1 MFKIC
6 VIGCGN
12 MSQSGHGPS
21 FAKYKKDYKDV
32 CLAAC
37 CDLDP
42 IKAQEYMAKF
52 GFEKYYTDYKE
63 MLTNEKPDVVSL
75 ISPVDYTC
83 PLSVEIMKMGFNII
97 MEKPPG
103 KNREE
108 IELMDKV
115 AKETGVNVR
124 TAFNRRYTPLILELI
139 KQVRETGEKLINITY
154 QLYRYHR
161 FDEDFSTT
169 AIHAVDVVKHIA
181 ASDYEKVNFSYD
193 YHPEFGETVKNIF
206 IDGKFD
212 NGANFQISLVP
223 TGGAVTERVTVNT
236 VNHTFFVDLP
246 MWENIDVPG
255 KLLHVIEGNK
265 CTTVDGSSLVDS
277 TEMFEVSGFYDENRL
292 YFEHLR
298 SGSQE
303 IINDLQS
310 AVQSVEIE
318 DCIRNCIPKYEKNKG
333 KKMFDFTP
341 EEFHKFCQMS
351 HEIDD
356 GYYGEERARELG
368 FTKELISIAPGAI
381 INCKDK
387 NKIGKNVRI
396 GLYTYISGDVTI
408 GDNAMIGPHCS
419 LPAGNHKFN
428 AETGWFSA
436 RTERDYDNSIVIGE
450 GSWLASN
457 VTVTA
462 GVKIGKCNLICA
474 GAVVTKSTEDYAI
487 MAGIPAKKIGYI
499 NRETGEYVYEK

>member
-12 MSQSGHGPS
+12 MSLSGHGPS

-37 CDLDP
+37 CDLDEE
-42 IKAQEYMAKF
+42 KAKSYMNKY
-52 GFEKYYTDYKE
+52 GFEKYYTDYSI
-63 MLTNEKPDVVSL
+63 MLEAEKPDVVSL
-75 ISPVDYTC
+75 ICPVDFTC
-83 PLSVEIMKMGFNII
+83 QLAVDIIKKGFNII

-108 IELMDKV
+108 IEIMDKA
-115 AKETGVNVR
+115 AKESCVNVR

-139 KQVRETGEKLINITY
+139 NRVRASGEKLINITY
-154 QLYRYHR
+154 QLYRFHR
-161 FDEDFSTT
+161 FDKDFSTT

-181 ASDYEKVNFSYD
+181 NSDYETVNLSYD
-193 YHPEFGETVKNIF
+193 HHPELGENVKNIF
-206 IDGKFD
+206 LDGKFE
-212 NGANFQISLVP
+212 NGAFFQISLVP
-223 TGGAVTERVTVNT
+223 TGGAITERVTVNT
-236 VNHTFFVDLP
+236 VNHSFFVDLP

-255 KLLHVIEGNK
+255 KLLEVTENNNCI
-265 CTTVDGSSLVDS
+265 TADGSTLVDS

-462 GVKIGKCNLICA
+462 GVIIGKCNLICA